1 MSRDLFRAAE
11 IASKLESGMVHV
23 NDQTIGEEFHVMFG
37 GEKES
42 GLGRFNGHWVLDKFT
57 TEQWISI
64 AR

>member
-1 MSRDLFRAAE
+1 
-11 IASKLESGMVHV
+11 MVHV

-64 AR
+64 SR